1 MAGFN
6 SAPKEPP
13 ASNCND
19 VIATTGELIEN
30 LGNVRNSITATIQI
44 TMW

>member
-1 MAGFN
+1 MAGFTI
-6 SAPKEPP
+6 APKEPP

-19 VIATTGELIEN
+19 VVATAGELIED
-30 LGNVRNSITATIQI
+30 LGNVRSSITASIQI